1 MFGTHTIHRPRHRPH
16 GTQVQR
22 QHTTS
27 PTCTNFGCHLGLCC
41 VSCHSRAG
49 APGRGGAAAHLTLF
63 PPHCTAVSS
72 LSAVRARQPGSMNR
86 APRCAQPPP
95 DATEESDPSRPPHP
109 RGEGLRGARA
119 FPLNGRAPEAHARR
133 VSRARLSASLSV
145 SVLPLPSSRAGSRL
159 HTHAFDGM
167 WLAPITS
174 SLAKKVAARLRG
186 TSHARSAPIRALTS
200 KMHMVPSGRTL

>member
-1 MFGTHTIHRPRHRPH
+1 LVVIKAFAA
-16 GTQVQR
+16 
-22 QHTTS
+22 
-27 PTCTNFGCHLGLCC
+27 FL
-41 VSCHSRAG
+41 AG
-49 APGRGGAAAHLTLF
+49 APGRGGAAHLTLF

-119 FPLNGRAPEAHARR
+119 FPLNGRAPAAHARR